1 MSVDQLVQNYQSSIN
16 TRIFSTSQ
24 SDNLGN
30 CLDTES
36 FNSYDHGPGLNLR
49 LYGSLEPEAYDLS
62 RVTAPVHL
70 FWSQGDLIV
79 TPKDT
84 AWLASQ
90 LGNLAGSHR
99 IADLNFTHLDFALG
113 SNVNEVVNLPIL
125 ALMTPP

>member
-1 MSVDQLVQNYQSSIN
+1 MEN
-16 TRIFSTSQ
+16 
-24 SDNLGN
+24 G
-30 CLDTES
+30 LDTES
-36 FNSYDHGPGLNLR
+36 FNGYDYGSGLNLR
-49 LYGSLEPEAYDLS
+49 LYGSIEPKAYNLS
-62 RVTAPVHL
+62 LVTAPVHL

-125 ALMTPP
+125 DLMPPPWNYLNEFIDI